1 MKGIVIGLSLIVV
14 FILCCFLHKGN
25 EEKEQE
31 DKEQEKYLKEWSE
44 KHGKQKRDE
53 QRSNYEIMF

>member
-1 MKGIVIGLSLIVV
+1 MKGIVIGLSLIYVV
-14 FILCCFLHKGN
+14 FILCCFLHKEN

-44 KHGKQKRDE
+44 KHGKQKGNE
-53 QRSNYEIMF
+53 